1 METTESMQT
10 ENENIASL
18 GYELEVVEDVQ
29 RVRPLLDACN
39 LEAFDQELEQ
49 AEESKYLLATTPAGG
64 VAASVG
70 WVRFADGDA
79 IIHSLAVAP
88 SSRGGG
94 LGASLLASTML
105 YLREEGDVDAIYIG
119 IHRRLVGY
127 FSRLG
132 FVESEMD
139 SLPSA
144 VAEHPLFAESSV
156 HPMVRRYGVERHGL
170 DQSAFCLI
178 HNTTEDATLPVGSVF
193 WFRQSGA
200 VLEAHYRGGSV
211 VRGHLLG
218 ATDEGALKFVWQSC
232 TRDGQLMRGKGE
244 ILINPL
250 DDGRREM
257 RETLGEDPGELLLRE
272 F

>member
-1 METTESMQT
+1 METTELMHT
-10 ENENIASL
+10 ENENISSL
-18 GYELEVVEDVQ
+18 GYDLEIVDDVE
-29 RVRPLLDACN
+29 RVRPLLDACD
-39 LEAFDQELEQ
+39 LDAFDQELSE
-49 AEESKYLLATTPAGG
+49 AEESKYLVATTPAGG
-64 VAASVG
+64 VAASAG
-70 WVRFADGDA
+70 WVRYPEGDA

-94 LGASLLASTML
+94 LGASMLASMML
-105 YLREEGDVDAIYIG
+105 QLREKGEVDAIHIG
-119 IHRRLVGY
+119 VDRRLVGY

-132 FVESEMD
+132 FVDNDEE
-139 SLPSA
+139 SLPKP
-144 VAEHPLFAESSV
+144 VAEHPLFADSSV
-156 HPMVRRYGVERHGL
+156 RPMVRRYGVERHGL

-200 VLEAHYRGGSV
+200 VLEAHYRGGPV
-211 VRGHLLG
+211 ARGHLLG
-218 ATDEGALKFVWQSC
+218 ATEEGALKFVWQSC
-232 TRDGQLMRGKGE
+232 TRDGQLMRGEGE